1 MSFCKSGAIYGSLK
15 VHNFSL
21 DNFWQFL
28 LLEKQILQKI
38 DNHTVPQY
46 FIEYIKIRIGKN
58 IALTEVSSL

>member
-15 VHNFSL
+15 VHKFSL

-46 FIEYIKIRIGKN
+46 FKIRIGKN